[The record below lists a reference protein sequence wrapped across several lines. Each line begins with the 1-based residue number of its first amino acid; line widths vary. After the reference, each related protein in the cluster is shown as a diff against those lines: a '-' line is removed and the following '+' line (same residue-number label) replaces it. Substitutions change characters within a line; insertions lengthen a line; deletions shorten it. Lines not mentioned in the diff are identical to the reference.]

1 MDGCLSVSVSVYVCV
16 CLSFILYFG
25 SPNVNLLKM
34 LLKFHIFL
42 PFSPLFVGIMLPL
55 SCFLPNFRSGN
66 RSGFHLFFSCYFR
79 SRFPCRSV

>member
-42 PFSPLFVGIMLPL
+42 PFSPLFAFVLV
-55 SCFLPNFRSGN
+55 FTKF
-66 RSGFHLFFSCYFR
+66 
-79 SRFPCRSV
+79 